1 MIPVGT
7 IEALTRYLEYGISPG
22 SGLTAVLEGDLFG
35 AYASLDRDNLSALN
49 EIVDLIRHRFPS
61 ASYGSR
67 KNTHDWGKDSEL
79 RDGCSYQTNKV
90 VQHLGQM
97 LHNI

>member
-7 IEALTRYLEYGISPG
+7 IEALSRYLEYGISPG

-35 AYASLDRDNLSALN
+35 SYANLDKDNLGSLH
-49 EIVDLIRHRFPS
+49 EIVNLIRQKFPS

-67 KNTHDWGKDSEL
+67 KNTHDWGKNQEL
-79 RDGCSYQTNKV
+79 REGCAMTTKKAVDY
-90 VQHLGQM
+90 LQM
-97 LHNI
+97 VYST

>member
-7 IEALTRYLEYGISPG
+7 IEALSRYLEYGISPG

-35 AYASLDRDNLSALN
+35 SYANLDKDNLGSLH
-49 EIVDLIRHRFPS
+49 EIVSLIRQKFPS

-67 KNTHDWGKDSEL
+67 KNTHDWGKNLEL
-79 RDGCSYQTNKV
+79 REGCAMTTKKAVDY
-90 VQHLGQM
+90 LQM
-97 LHNI
+97 VYST